1 MGLAGR
7 AKTLAKR
14 LLGRGG
20 DADPSGRAKG
30 EPLPAAATLAARLR
44 AASAC
49 LCSYCGTTQS
59 LFPQI
64 YTLRLQMAER

>member
-20 DADPSGRAKG
+20 DADPSAKG
-30 EPLPAAATLAARLR
+30 ERQPQQPSLRGSGLPLPACALIVAPL
-44 AASAC
+44 SP
-49 LCSYCGTTQS
+49 CS
-59 LFPQI
+59 PNI